1 MTALTSASKIDQVRS
16 IGADRVICRDDEAQM
31 LASLGELAVDV
42 VIDNVGG
49 LMFSHMLAAL
59 RLGGRYVTAGAIAG
73 PLVTLDMRTL
83 YLRDLKLIGC
93 TAWDEP
99 VFANLRAGAAE
110 GLRRRMRR
118 HSAGLPGDTR
128 LFQRYEHA
136 RPAYSAA

>member
-83 YLRDLKLIGC
+83 NLRDLKLIGC

-99 VFANLRAGAAE
+99 VFASGA
-110 GLRRRMRR
+110 
-118 HSAGLPGDTR
+118 
-128 LFQRYEHA
+128 
-136 RPAYSAA
+136 